1 MKFSEFN
8 YERPDMDTL
17 QKNFDTLIAQF
28 KAAQNVE
35 EQNVTIDKINEL
47 REHFETMSNIAYIR
61 YSINTANKAYE
72 AEQTFFDKNS
82 PIYSGMEWKY
92 YDALVNSTFRSELE
106 ALRGKHLF
114 NIAEVRLLTFQ
125 PEIIADLQ
133 KENELSS
140 QYTKLTASAKI
151 MFEGKE
157 YNMSSLSPLM
167 NSKNRE
173 TRKGA
178 SKAKWNFFSENSA
191 EFDRI
196 YDELVQVRHKM
207 AVKLGFENYV
217 ALGYKRM
224 LRTDYDAKM
233 VAKYRQQVL
242 DVVVPVAKK
251 LKERQAKRINISDF
265 KYYDS
270 SLTFKTGNP
279 TPKGEPNW
287 IVDNG
292 KKMYEELSGET
303 NEFVNFMLDNELMDL
318 VTRKN
323 KAPGGYC
330 TYIGDYKAPF
340 IFSNF
345 NGTSHDINVLTHE
358 AGHAFQVYMS
368 RNFETPEYHW
378 PTYEAC
384 EIHSMS
390 MEFFA
395 WPWMESF
402 FKEDTKKFKFE
413 HLNDALLFLPYGVSV
428 DEFQHFVY
436 ENPTAT
442 PKERKAAWK
451 AIEQKYLPWIDYDG
465 NEFLEEGGFWQKQSH
480 IFGSPFYY
488 IDYTLAQI
496 CAFQFWKKSRE
507 NQSAAFTDYVKL
519 CKAGGSRPFLELV
532 EYANLRSPF
541 DDGCLAEVVEPIEAY
556 LETVDDMAL

>member
-1 MKFSEFN
+1 
-8 YERPDMDTL
+8 
-17 QKNFDTLIAQF
+17 
-28 KAAQNVE
+28 
-35 EQNVTIDKINEL
+35 
-47 REHFETMSNIAYIR
+47 
-61 YSINTANKAYE
+61 
-72 AEQTFFDKNS
+72 
-82 PIYSGMEWKY
+82 
-92 YDALVNSTFRSELE
+92 
-106 ALRGKHLF
+106 
-114 NIAEVRLLTFQ
+114 
-125 PEIIADLQ
+125 
-133 KENELSS
+133 
-140 QYTKLTASAKI
+140 
-151 MFEGKE
+151 
-157 YNMSSLSPLM
+157 
-167 NSKNRE
+167 
-173 TRKGA
+173 
-178 SKAKWNFFSENSA
+178 
-191 EFDRI
+191 
-196 YDELVQVRHKM
+196 
-207 AVKLGFENYV
+207 
-217 ALGYKRM
+217 
-224 LRTDYDAKM
+224 
-233 VAKYRQQVL
+233 
-242 DVVVPVAKK
+242 
-251 LKERQAKRINISDF
+251 
-265 KYYDS
+265 
-270 SLTFKTGNP
+270 
-279 TPKGEPNW
+279 
-287 IVDNG
+287 
-292 KKMYEELSGET
+292 
-303 NEFVNFMLDNELMDL
+303 
-318 VTRKN
+318 
-323 KAPGGYC
+323 
-330 TYIGDYKAPF
+330 
-340 IFSNF
+340 
-345 NGTSHDINVLTHE
+345 
-358 AGHAFQVYMS
+358 MS

-442 PKERKAAWK
+442 PQERKAAWK

>member
-532 EYANLRSPF
+532 DYANLRSPF